1 MSRWIAW
8 CAMLLCAFGSAS
20 AWGQTGTDAQI
31 DQLQRQLQ
39 QQAAELAELR
49 SRLDQRDA
57 YFAPSNVANPNSCD
71 DTSLQ
76 RLPLVAEVPL
86 DFQCDGTP
94 VDQSYYKLNYFA
106 DYDNGF
112 MIRPF
117 DKEEFPFELKIN
129 GWGQFRYH
137 AFSRGVTTWTDNAGI
152 TRPVRN
158 RDAFDI
164 ERARLMFSGHFL
176 DPKLGY
182 LVLLDGDTDGGHTV
196 DFFYY
201 YFRWQICDSFE
212 LQLGKRKVPGTR
224 QWLMSSRRTRLV
236 DRPMSLDFFRP
247 NLTVGLFGVGKLG
260 ETGHYEA
267 MVGNGYF
274 SSNAPNSSSDNELTF
289 AFTNYFDPWGAFGE
303 QIADIDYS
311 EQPLIRV
318 GHSFVYSPQQGVV
331 DGVPIDEADFIRL
344 SDGTRLTETG
354 ALGPGVT
361 INSFNVY
368 LYGVDLAW
376 KYRGWSVDSEVFLR
390 WIQQIEADGPIS
402 REQLFQHG
410 FYVEAGKFLIPGVLD
425 INARYSQVS
434 GDFGTGREY
443 GAGMNWYPLKTS
455 RMKIS
460 IDAVKLENSPL
471 QNTASD
477 IMVGDTGT
485 LIRSQFQAEF

>member
-8 CAMLLCAFGSAS
+8 CVMLSCAIGSAPAFAQS
-20 AWGQTGTDAQI
+20 ETDAQI
-31 DQLQRQLQ
+31 EHLQSQIQ

-57 YFAPSNVANPNSCD
+57 PFTSRMVSDPSSCD
-71 DTSLQ
+71 ADSLQ
-76 RLPLVAEVPL
+76 RLPLITEMPLEFDCNGSPAEST
-86 DFQCDGTP
+86 FQ
-94 VDQSYYKLNYFA
+94 QLNYFA
-106 DYDNGF
+106 DYDHGF
-112 MIRPF
+112 VIRPF
-117 DKEEFPFELKIN
+117 DEKKFPFELKIN

-137 AFSRGVTTWTDNAGI
+137 AFSRGVTSWTDNAGI
-152 TRPVRN
+152 TRTVRN

-164 ERARLMFSGHFL
+164 ERARLMFSGHFI
-176 DPKLGY
+176 DPRLGY
-182 LVLLDGDTDGGHTV
+182 LVLLDGDTDGAHTV

-201 YFRWQICDSFE
+201 YFRWQVSDSFE

-289 AFTNYFDPWGAFGE
+289 AFTNYFDPWGNFGE
-303 QIADIDYS
+303 QIADYQYS
-311 EQPLIRV
+311 EQPLIRI

-344 SDGTRLTETG
+344 SDGTRLTEAG
-354 ALGPGVT
+354 ALAPGVT
-361 INSFNVY
+361 VNSFNVY

-390 WIQQIEADGPIS
+390 WIQQIEANGALP
-402 REQLFQHG
+402 RHQLFQHG
-410 FYVEAGKFLIPGVLD
+410 FYVEGGKFLIPEVLD

-434 GDFGTGREY
+434 GDYGTGREY
-443 GAGMNWYPLKTS
+443 GAGLNWYPLKTS
-455 RMKIS
+455 RVKIS
-460 IDAVKLENSPL
+460 LDAVKLENSPL